1 MRRQVLDLVADDGSG
16 PRPAR
21 WSPRGA
27 LRSSAGRWEDA
38 LPGARAGRDGWC
50 LDGRAAPAAPL
61 PAARAADLE
70 ARIGV
75 ARAAAL
81 APTGAAPPAAR
92 PLPSFRAAARAHKR
106 AVKRR
111 AGRWLDI
118 GADLRIVA
126 DDLSDA
132 CARARKKARGARRAG
147 ADDPA
152 LTDRWLTLQAAAV
165 AAAARA
171 DKAGRAAG
179 VSVRAQR
186 AAGAR
191 LRSQRAAGARA
202 EEGARQVRRWNA
214 RAGTAA
220 PPAATV
226 ARDPLW
232 VRTADNRRRNPEQAP
247 PARPLSSEERAA
259 YDARRAARSARDRG
273 EPAAHFVAWAGV

>member
-1 MRRQVLDLVADDGSG
+1 MRRQIVDLVADDEGG

-21 WSPRGA
+21 WAPRGA

-61 PAARAADLE
+61 PPARAADLE
-70 ARIGV
+70 ARIV
-75 ARAAAL
+75 IARAAAL
-81 APTGAAPPAAR
+81 APGAAPPAAR
-92 PLPSFRAAARAHKR
+92 PLPLFRVAAGAHKR
-106 AVKRR
+106 VIKRR

-132 CARARKKARGARRAG
+132 CARARKAVRAARRAG
-147 ADDPA
+147 ADEPT
-152 LTDRWLTLQAAAV
+152 LTERWLTLQAAAIE
-165 AAAARA
+165 AAARA
-171 DKAGRAAG
+171 DKVGRVAG

-186 AAGAR
+186 AAAAR
-191 LRSQRAAGARA
+191 LQAQRAAAARA
-202 EEGARQVRRWNA
+202 DDTARQFRRWNQ

-226 ARDPLW
+226 VRDPLW
-232 VRTADNRRRNPEQAP
+232 VRAADNHRRNPEQAP
-247 PARPLSSEERAA
+247 PRRPLSAEERAA
-259 YDARRAARSARDRG
+259 HEARVAARAARDRG
-273 EPAAHFVAWAGV
+273 EPAAHVVAWAGV